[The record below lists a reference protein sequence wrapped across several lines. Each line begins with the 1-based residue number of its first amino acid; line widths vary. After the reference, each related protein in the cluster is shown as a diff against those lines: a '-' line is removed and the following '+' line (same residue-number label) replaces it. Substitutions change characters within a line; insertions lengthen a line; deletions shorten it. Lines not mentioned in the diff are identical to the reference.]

1 MRQGTDN
8 RVCPFLFCPLVSRL
22 FFQRESDMDFEKYK
36 FRLCIK
42 ACCLYEQLT
51 GRNFFKLSTI
61 DDGAELLY
69 ACLVVNNE
77 DLLMTY
83 DTFKTFASD
92 KKVAKWLMKA
102 YSRILEFNQQLEK
115 ASDKEDDKDDEKDAE
130 EITMTDMAAALIVR
144 HGVDAHYVMYEMDL
158 WEMYPYLNAA
168 DIQRKADLVTQ
179 RFWTYLTLS
188 PNINTKK
195 IKSPEELVPFD
206 WEKGNNKA
214 QKDLEEN
221 AAAAFAFLSGNK
233 KEEEKE

>member
-1 MRQGTDN
+1 
-8 RVCPFLFCPLVSRL
+8 
-22 FFQRESDMDFEKYK
+22 MDFDKYK

-51 GRNFFKLSTI
+51 GRNFFKLSAI
-61 DDGAELLY
+61 DDIAELLY
-69 ACLVVNNE
+69 ACLVVSNDN
-77 DLLMTY
+77 LLMTF

-92 KKVAKWLMKA
+92 KKVARWMIKE
-102 YSRILEFNQQLEK
+102 YSRISDFIKQFQKDEEGEK
-115 ASDKEDDKDDEKDAE
+115 EEKKDAEKDAE
-130 EITMTDMAAALIVR
+130 EIRMTDVAAALIVR
-144 HGVDAHYVMYEMDL
+144 HGLDAHYVMYEMDL
-158 WEMYPYLNAA
+158 WEINPYLNAA
-168 DIQRKADLVTQ
+168 EEKKKAELVTQ